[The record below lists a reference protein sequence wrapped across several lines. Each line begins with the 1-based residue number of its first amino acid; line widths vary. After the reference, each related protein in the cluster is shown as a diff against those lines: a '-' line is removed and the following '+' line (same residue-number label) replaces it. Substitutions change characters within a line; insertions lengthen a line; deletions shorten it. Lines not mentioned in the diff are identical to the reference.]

1 MGGWVNGRMSASLV
15 SVSVCVCMGM
25 GASLLHMYVQGSEEG
40 IWFPAVCMETFLFLD
55 FKAKEEVPPPHHM
68 KTS

>member
-55 FKAKEEVPPPHHM
+55 FKAKEEVPPPI
-68 KTS
+68 T